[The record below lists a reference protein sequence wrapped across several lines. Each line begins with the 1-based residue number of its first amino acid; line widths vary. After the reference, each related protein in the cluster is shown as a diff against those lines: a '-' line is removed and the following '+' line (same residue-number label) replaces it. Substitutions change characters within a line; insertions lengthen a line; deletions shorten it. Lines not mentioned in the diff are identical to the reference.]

1 MIAAPILVAALVL
14 AGALLV
20 LPRPRP
26 ALPRSPACG
35 GATVAAAAPSDGPGL
50 APWLIGAAA
59 GALAWV
65 LVGGVLGAI
74 AGVPAAVLVGVRRG
88 RREPPAVARRRER
101 ERQELPQLV
110 GLTATAVGGGLAP
123 ASAVAVAARALPGP
137 TSERLLSALARLDL
151 GTDPASLWLA
161 LGDDPVLGVLA
172 RALHRASESGAS
184 VQLVLARLAD
194 DLDRQ
199 ARADVEQRARAVG
212 VRAAVPLGAC
222 LLPSFLLLGI
232 VPLVA
237 GLLSTVAA

>member
-1 MIAAPILVAALVL
+1 MSAAPLLL
-14 AGALLV
+14 AGLLLAGGLLV

-26 ALPRSPACG
+26 ALAALPAESD
-35 GATVAAAAPSDGPGL
+35 GATPRPAADGPGPV
-50 APWLIGAAA
+50 PWLVGAAA

-65 LVGGVLGAI
+65 LVGGLLGAI
-74 AGVPAAVLVGVRRG
+74 LAVPAAAFVGLRRA
-88 RREPPAVARRRER
+88 RRESPALRRRRER

-123 ASAVAVAARALPGP
+123 ASAVGVAAQALPGP
-137 TSERLLSALARLDL
+137 MSERLLAELARLEL
-151 GTDPASLWLA
+151 GADPASLWLT
-161 LGDDPVLGVLA
+161 LGDDPILGVLA